1 MAYFYGEYSQS
12 QVEAISGVPFDTIRQ
27 YQRLGLIKPKQ
38 KPSASGRVE
47 LYYTDEIIKQIQAL
61 YKKDTNPQK
70 EQDLGKDN
78 EYISVTAGKLIDT
91 LGCSKI
97 TAYKYIRAYGVK
109 SPITIYDDAPQYK
122 IKKSDLEKMKQ
133 EYKANKQKQ
142 QPIDYNALKDDVL
155 NLFKGQRD
163 GFEITLSEIGQL
175 MGISSTRNKTDYENL
190 RKAVTSL
197 QDNGILTTKLKHRN
211 LFVSLQKQPV
221 GAEAYALRLENERL
235 KSKLDKLE
243 AENKIL
249 CENHKNEVA
258 ELENAYN
265 ALKAELKSV
274 RDELSQMIKAHNEVA
289 TPTIQI
295 YTPQE
300 QTQAQ
305 GWFSR
310 FFG

>member
-1 MAYFYGEYSQS
+1 
-12 QVEAISGVPFDTIRQ
+12 
-27 YQRLGLIKPKQ
+27 
-38 KPSASGRVE
+38 
-47 LYYTDEIIKQIQAL
+47 
-61 YKKDTNPQK
+61 
-70 EQDLGKDN
+70 
-78 EYISVTAGKLIDT
+78 
-91 LGCSKI
+91 
-97 TAYKYIRAYGVK
+97 
-109 SPITIYDDAPQYK
+109 
-122 IKKSDLEKMKQ
+122 
-133 EYKANKQKQ
+133 
-142 QPIDYNALKDDVL
+142 
-155 NLFKGQRD
+155 
-163 GFEITLSEIGQL
+163 

-300 QTQAQ
+300 QAKAG
-305 GWFSR
+305 GWLSR